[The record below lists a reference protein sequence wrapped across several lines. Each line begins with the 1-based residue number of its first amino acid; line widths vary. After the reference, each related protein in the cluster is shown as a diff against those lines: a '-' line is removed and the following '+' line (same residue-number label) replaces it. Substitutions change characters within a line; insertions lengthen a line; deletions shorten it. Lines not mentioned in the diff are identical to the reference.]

1 MASNRLLFWTVV
13 TASFICMVGAGCL
26 LFIRYVEKKNVDSR
40 WLPKM
45 VSQKPVAVPKKN
57 KKTVY
62 LYFSDEK
69 NSYLVSEERILFVSE
84 DPLEIGKTIIND
96 LIQGPR
102 GNLVRT
108 IPGDATLNAFYLS
121 KAGTAFVDFSDTIRE
136 KHPGGSQTE
145 LLTVYSIV
153 NSIVLNIP
161 QVQRV
166 KILIEGRDSLTLAGH
181 IDLTSPLSAD
191 MIIIR

>member
-1 MASNRLLFWTVV
+1 MATNRLLFWIVI
-13 TASFICMVGAGCL
+13 TASLICMVGAGYL
-26 LFIRYVEKKNVDSR
+26 LFIRYIENNNMDSR
-40 WLPKM
+40 LISKM
-45 VSQKPVAVPKKN
+45 VSQKPAPVPKKN
-57 KKTVY
+57 KKKVY

-84 DPLEIGKTIIND
+84 DPLEIGKAIIND

-108 IPGDATLNAFYLS
+108 IPGEATLNAFYLS
-121 KAGTAFVDFSDTIRE
+121 KDGTAFVDFSDIIRE

-153 NSIVLNIP
+153 NSIALNIP

-166 KILIEGRDSLTLAGH
+166 KILIEGRESLTLAGH

-191 MIIIR
+191 MIIVR

>member
-1 MASNRLLFWTVV
+1 MATNRLLFR
-13 TASFICMVGAGCL
+13 MVAAAVLIGMIGAGYL
-26 LFIRYVEKKNVDSR
+26 LFARFSEKNNADSR
-40 WLPKM
+40 LIPKL
-45 VSQKPVAVPKKN
+45 VSQKPAPGPKKS

-69 NSYLVSEERILFVSE
+69 NSYLVSEERVLFVSE
-84 DPLEIGKTIIND
+84 DPLEMGKAIIND

-102 GNLVRT
+102 GDLGRT
-108 IPGDATLNAFYLS
+108 IPGDATLNAFYIS
-121 KAGTAFVDFSDTIRE
+121 KDGTAFVDFSDIIRE

-153 NSIVLNIP
+153 NSIALNIP

-166 KILIEGRDSLTLAGH
+166 KILIEGREALTLAGH
-181 IDLTSPLSAD
+181 IDLTSPLPAD
-191 MIIIR
+191 MIIVR

>member
-1 MASNRLLFWTVV
+1 MNHFLSRIIAAAVIVLI
-13 TASFICMVGAGCL
+13 AVGAGFL
-26 LFIRYVEKKNVDSR
+26 LFDGVFNDGPVDTRSISGDVS
-40 WLPKM
+40 PKSDL
-45 VSQKPVAVPKKN
+45 VQK

-69 NSYLVSEERILFVSE
+69 NSYLMSE
-84 DPLEIGKTIIND
+84 DRVLLVSDDPTEMGKMIIKA
-96 LIQGPR
+96 LIQGPN

-108 IPGDATLNAFYLS
+108 IPVDAALNAIYIA
-121 KAGTAFVDFSDTIRE
+121 KDGTAFVDFSDAIRD

-153 NSIVLNIP
+153 NSIALNIP
-161 QVQRV
+161 QVARV
-166 KILIEGRDSLTLAGH
+166 KILIEGRESETLAGH

-191 MIIIR
+191 MILVR

>member
-1 MASNRLLFWTVV
+1 MASNRLLFRMAAA
-13 TASFICMVGAGCL
+13 ASLISLAGAGYL
-26 LFIRYVEKKNVDSR
+26 LFIRYVEKNNVDSG
-40 WLPKM
+40 WIPKM
-45 VSQKPVAVPKKN
+45 VSQKPVPGPKKN

-84 DPLEIGKTIIND
+84 DPLEIGKTIISD

-121 KAGTAFVDFSDTIRE
+121 KDGTAFVDFSDTIRE

-153 NSIVLNIP
+153 NSIALNIP

-166 KILIEGRDSLTLAGH
+166 KILIEGRESLTLAGH

>member
-1 MASNRLLFWTVV
+1 MATNRLLFWIVI
-13 TASFICMVGAGCL
+13 TASFICMAGAGYL
-26 LFIRYVEKKNVDSR
+26 LFIRYVEKNDVDSR
-40 WLPKM
+40 MIPKM
-45 VSQKPVAVPKKN
+45 VSQKPAPVPKKN

-108 IPGDATLNAFYLS
+108 IPGDTTLNAFYLS
-121 KAGTAFVDFSDTIRE
+121 KDGTAFIDFSDTIRE

-153 NSIVLNIP
+153 NSIALNIP

-166 KILIEGRDSLTLAGH
+166 KILIEGRESQTLAGH
-181 IDLTSPLSAD
+181 IDLTFPLSAD
-191 MIIIR
+191 MIIVR

>member
-1 MASNRLLFWTVV
+1 MAANRLLFWMVAAV
-13 TASFICMVGAGCL
+13 SLIGMVGAGYL
-26 LFIRYVEKKNVDSR
+26 LFVHFSEKNNSDSR
-40 WLPKM
+40 LIPKM
-45 VSQKPVAVPKKN
+45 VSQKPAPGPEKS

-69 NSYLVSEERILFVSE
+69 NSYLVPEERVLFVSE
-84 DPLEIGKTIIND
+84 DPLEMGKTIIND

-102 GNLVRT
+102 GSLGRT

-121 KAGTAFVDFSDTIRE
+121 KDGTAFVDFSDIIRE

-153 NSIVLNIP
+153 NSIALNIP

-166 KILIEGRDSLTLAGH
+166 KILIEGREALTLAGH
-181 IDLTSPLSAD
+181 IDLTSPLPAD
-191 MIIIR
+191 MIIVR